1 MKEPIHF
8 SMEYERDTSMI
19 VECQWAQTLS
29 DSIVDRLKVSR
40 FPEPFTMF
48 YATGD
53 SVEIWENKRAIQW
66 YRDEL
71 LKENKKSGVFIDGV
85 VAEYLPLL
93 AKVEEYWRTGP
104 ITDKEKLKTYK
115 DLVRKA
121 MPLFSLWYYTVSD
134 DRTPD
139 NIREKLTEIRAKDG
153 FFSYNDVFVKGC
165 VKLLGG
171 DTKYANL
178 VYSDE
183 FPNLPSGEVLK
194 ERHTGTLSIDGG
206 PFVVVNLQKFAKE
219 HPEYLFEGLSDM
231 VSDVKE
237 FKGQIAYKGKVTG
250 RVRIVKNKPQMH
262 EVEEGDI
269 LVSPM
274 TTPDFLPAM
283 EKAAAFVTNEGGII
297 CHAAIV
303 AREMKKPCVIGTKIA
318 TKVLKDGDMVEVD
331 ANEGVV
337 RIIKS

>member
-1 MKEPIHF
+1 MKKPIHF
-8 SMEYERDTSMI
+8 SMEYERDTSMV
-19 VECQWAQTLS
+19 VECQWAQTLPG
-29 DSIVDRLKVSR
+29 SIVERLGVQK
-40 FPEPFTMF
+40 FGEPFSMF

-71 LKENKKSGVFIDGV
+71 LKENEKGGAFIDGV

-93 AKVEEYWRTGP
+93 AKVEEYWKAGP
-104 ITDKEKLKTYK
+104 IADKEKLKTYK
-115 DLVRKA
+115 SLVRQA

-134 DRTPD
+134 DRTPN

-153 FFSYNDVFVKGC
+153 FFSYNDVFVKSC

-171 DTKYANL
+171 DTRFANL
-178 VYSDE
+178 IYSDE
-183 FPNLPSGEVLK
+183 FPNIPPIEVLK
-194 ERHTGTLSIDGG
+194 ERHAGTLSIDGG
-206 PFVVVNLQKFAKE
+206 PFVTVSLQEFASE
-219 HPEYLFEGLSDM
+219 HPEYFFEGLSDM
-231 VSDVKE
+231 ISDVKE
-237 FKGQIAYKGKVTG
+237 IRGQVAYKGKVTG

-262 EVEEGDI
+262 EVKEGDI

-318 TKVLKDGDMVEVD
+318 TKILKDGDMVEVD
-331 ANEGVV
+331 AEKGVV
-337 RIIKS
+337 RIIK